1 MINNL
6 PANTVERLSLYRRVL
21 LNFPIQEKPNIHSH
35 QLAHLLK
42 INPAHVRRDLML
54 IGFTGDIHKGYNI
67 QSLIISIGR
76 AIDCVHVQKVAFVGI
91 GDLGRAVAD
100 YFNHQDAKLKVAAT
114 FRINDEPTVQFQ
126 DVKCYNISRM
136 KNIIRKEKIELCVLA
151 VPASFAEDISKVV
164 IDSGVKG
171 ILNFTS
177 VHLKVPDSIYIEHYD
192 MISKLEKLA
201 YFTNK
206 DNCPG
211 K

>member
-1 MINNL
+1 
-6 PANTVERLSLYRRVL
+6 
-21 LNFPIQEKPNIHSH
+21 
-35 QLAHLLK
+35 
-42 INPAHVRRDLML
+42 ML
-54 IGFTGDIHKGYNI
+54 IGFSGNIHKGYDI
-67 QSLIISIGR
+67 EQLIGSIGK
-76 AIDCVHVQKVAFVGI
+76 AIDCVHVQKVAFVGV

-100 YFNHQDAKLKVAAT
+100 YFNYQRTKLQVAAT
-114 FRINDEPTVQFQ
+114 FRIGQAPGMQFP

-136 KNIIRKEKIELCVLA
+136 KKIMRQEKIELCVLA
-151 VPASFAEDISKVV
+151 VPHDFVAEVSKTIVAA
-164 IDSGVKG
+164 GVKG

-177 VHLKVPDSIYIEHYD
+177 ARLKVPKEIYVEQYD